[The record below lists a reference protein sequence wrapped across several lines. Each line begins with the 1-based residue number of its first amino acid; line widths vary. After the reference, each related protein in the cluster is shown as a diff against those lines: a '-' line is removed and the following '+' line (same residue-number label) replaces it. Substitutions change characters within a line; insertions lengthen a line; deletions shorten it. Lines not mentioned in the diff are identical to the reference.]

1 MDAMVIGTDASKDW
15 PDVAVRPTGQSLI
28 FKRRGAGI
36 EDLMARHSEPY
47 HRRWLR
53 SRLPA
58 AAVSTAL
65 PTLGAALDAAFAAY
79 ISRNCDSLIK

>member
-1 MDAMVIGTDASKDW
+1 
-15 PDVAVRPTGQSLI
+15 VAVRPTGESLT

-36 EDLMARHSEPY
+36 EDLIARHSEPY

-58 AAVSTAL
+58 AAVSTAPL
-65 PTLGAALDAAFAAY
+65 TLGAALDAAFAAY
-79 ISRNCDSLIK
+79 ISIFARTNLPASAGSYSVCFCFC